1 MFITNTITK
10 NILEGIIK
18 NNFKNFGIF
27 STSNLLDSLKLL
39 GFFYAT
45 NSGISVNIEELK
57 TPEVKKTVLENA
69 LKDSVRI
76 NEKWRAGRI
85 SEVERFDNI
94 IDKWSLTT
102 DILKDR
108 IVDYFQKFDP
118 VNNLYVMAFSG
129 ARGNMSQVRQL
140 IGMRGLMSDQNGKII
155 SLPIQ
160 TNFREGLSCIDYIIS
175 SYGARKGL
183 VDTALKTADSGYL
196 TRRLI
201 YVAQNLIIRKIDCG
215 SNKGILIYYDNKTD
229 IKDIIGR
236 VLIST
241 TSLNTYKVSNKFKN
255 IQLNEETLKTF
266 CNNSIILNIRSPLM
280 CLIKNSICQNCYGWD
295 LSKKK
300 LINLGEAV
308 GIIAAHSIGEPGT
321 QLTMRTFHTGGI
333 FTGELLEQILAPI
346 SGKLDF
352 SSIIEK
358 KYIFRTN
365 HGQLVNKISR
375 EIILNVK
382 NWKGNIKS
390 INLNSGS
397 LLYTIHSKYVK
408 KGDLIAEYVKKS
420 NFLSLSKFVPIYSS
434 FSGELYFEKNKKIL
448 RNLKLKLKRKK
459 LLWLKSGKIF
469 ILPIETFFN
478 YNNNTKENKSF
489 AFLNFISP
497 YEGFLFFNNSNL
509 FILSNRKKYSIN
521 IENLKFLKSNYKIRL
536 IFLIKNYQ
544 YIDKYTLIGKYIFQP
559 FISVRIFAIK
569 KYLIDKEFSSVFF
582 LITSLDI
589 WKFNEDQN
597 FNFIPYI
604 QNKGLNIGHILNISV
619 EAKIAGFLLK
629 KYGKILLFQKAYS
642 IHLDKKTYIKHR
654 HGNYVA
660 KKELMLTLLSSIQET
675 QDIVQ
680 GLPKINNLFEAR
692 TPEKNKVSTLA
703 IQPGVYVKSL
713 IWHEI
718 KEINIDQELIFVN
731 YKALLKPFLKKN
743 NFQKQLKYIELIQ
756 TKYSFKNNIIY
767 NNDIWFVT
775 QLPKNLK
782 LIKSLKFEGGFMF
795 KKDNNILS
803 ILSRKPKKFKSLLW
817 YLPFMKKK
825 TQELAIKDKSVLN
838 MLNKNENYIGL
849 KEKWEFHNGII
860 NNFDYNLIEKNKKIS
875 KIKSLSKVISKY
887 VYLLNKKNS
896 NYMSDFIIQ
905 IDKNSFFYLKKNC
918 LFKEYNTD
926 LNCLDKPN
934 IYSFIDIGEPIS
946 PGIINPRD
954 LLEILFNYHY
964 RLDGILIGIIK
975 CLNKFQLIIIN
986 SIQSLYQSQDVIIS
1000 SKHLEI
1006 VIRQMTNNVT
1016 IINGK
1021 NTPYIPGEIIP
1032 LALILEILKVIKNNR
1047 KVEIIHFQPIF
1058 LSSISSSLNKNSFL
1072 ATSSFQH
1079 TKYMLSKAS
1088 IYGKTD
1094 WLVGLKECIICG
1106 NNIPS
1111 GTTFLKNTYNLD
1123 TIYIFKK

>member
-18 NNFKNFGIF
+18 KNFKNFGIF
-27 STSNLLDSLKLL
+27 STSSLLDSLKLL

-57 TPEVKKTVLENA
+57 TPGVKKTVLENT
-69 LKDSVRI
+69 LKDSIYI
-76 NEKWRAGRI
+76 NEKWKAGNV
-85 SEVERFDNI
+85 SEVERFDHI
-94 IDKWSLTT
+94 IAKWSLTT
-102 DILKDR
+102 EILKDK

-201 YVAQNLIIRKIDCG
+201 YAAQNLIIRKIDCS

-229 IKDIIGR
+229 IKDIVGR

-241 TSLNTYKVSNKFKN
+241 TSLNSYKVSNKFKN
-255 IQLNEETLKTF
+255 IQLNEETLKIF

-280 CLIKNSICQNCYGWD
+280 CLIKNSVCQNCYGWD

-346 SGKLDF
+346 SGKLHL
-352 SSIIEK
+352 SSLIDVK
-358 KYIFRTN
+358 NIFRTN
-365 HGQLVNKISR
+365 HGELVHKISR
-375 EIILNVK
+375 ELILNVK
-382 NWKGNIKS
+382 NWKRDIKT

-408 KGDLIAEYVKKS
+408 KGDLIAEYIKKS

-434 FSGELYFEKNKKIL
+434 FSGELYFEINKNIS
-448 RNLKLKLKRKK
+448 RTLKFNLKRKK
-459 LLWLKSGKIF
+459 VLWLKSGKIF

-478 YNNNTKENKSF
+478 YHKNTKENKSF

-509 FILSNRKKYSIN
+509 FILSNKKKYSIN
-521 IENLKFLKSNYKIRL
+521 IQGLKFLKSNYKIRL

-544 YIDKYTLIGKYIFQP
+544 FIDKYTVIGRYIIRP

-569 KYLIDKEFSSVFF
+569 KYLIKRKFSNVLF

-597 FNFIPYI
+597 FNFISCKR
-604 QNKGLNIGHILNISV
+604 NKGLNIGHILNISV
-619 EAKIAGFLLK
+619 KSKESGFLLK
-629 KYGKILLFQKAYS
+629 KYGKILFFQKAYS

-654 HGNYVA
+654 HGKYVA

-680 GLPKINNLFEAR
+680 GLPKINNLFEVR
-692 TPEKNKVSTLA
+692 IPEKNKISILA

-713 IWHEI
+713 LWHEI
-718 KEINIDQELIFVN
+718 KEININQELIFVN
-731 YKALLKPFLKKN
+731 FKMLLKPILKKN

-756 TKYSFKNNIIY
+756 TKYSFKNIIIY

-775 QLPKNLK
+775 QLPKNLS

-795 KKDNNILS
+795 KKGKSILRILS
-803 ILSRKPKKFKSLLW
+803 KKPKKFKSILW

-825 TQELAIKDKSVLN
+825 TQELAVKNKMVIN
-838 MLNKNENYIGL
+838 MLSKNENDIGL
-849 KEKWEFHNGII
+849 KEKWGGCNLPI
-860 NNFDYNLIEKNKKIS
+860 NSFEYNFIEKNKKIS
-875 KIKSLSKVISKY
+875 KIKSLNKVISKY
-887 VYLLNKKNS
+887 VYLLNKKNCE
-896 NYMSDFIIQ
+896 YMPDFIIQ
-905 IDKNSFFYLKKNC
+905 IDKYNFFYLKKNN
-918 LFKEYNTD
+918 LFKNYNTG
-926 LNCLDKPN
+926 LNYLDKPK

-946 PGIINPRD
+946 PGIINPRN

-986 SIQSLYQSQDVIIS
+986 SIQSIYHSQDVIIS

-1016 IINGK
+1016 IINGR

-1032 LALILEILKVIKNNR
+1032 LVLILEIVKVIKHNR
-1047 KVEIIHFQPIF
+1047 KIGVIDFQPIF

-1079 TKYMLSKAS
+1079 TKGMLSKAS
-1088 IYGKTD
+1088 IYGKAD
-1094 WLVGLKECIICG
+1094 WLVGLKECIICD

-1111 GTTFLKNTYNLD
+1111 GTAFLKSTYNLD